1 MWCVRTGF
9 DVNRSP
15 QGAHLRVTG
24 KALVEDPERTKDPV
38 DFVQRLL
45 AEKDKYDRCV
55 MAKGVVFTGVA
66 CFVASPQTGSR
77 GLSSLRQPC
86 VKLLAWQLLQQAR
99 LFLLSLQMRVFHAA
113 ALQTSMCCVS
123 LTNH

>member
-1 MWCVRTGF
+1 M
-9 DVNRSP
+9 NRSS

-55 MAKGVVFTGVA
+55 MAKGVFFKGVA
-66 CFVASPQTGSR
+66 CLMASPLTGFR
-77 GLSSLRQPC
+77 GLLFCDNLVSSC
-86 VKLLAWQLLQQAR
+86 HHG
-99 LFLLSLQMRVFHAA
+99 S
-113 ALQTSMCCVS
+113 CCSRRGSFCYCHRYVS
-123 LTNH
+123 LMPPLSKRACLDLH

>member
-1 MWCVRTGF
+1 MWCVETGF
-9 DVNRSP
+9 NVNRSS

-55 MAKGVVFTGVA
+55 MAKGFFFKGVA
-66 CFVASPQTGSR
+66 YLWQHLRLASGASCPCDNPVSSCWHGSCCSRR
-77 GLSSLRQPC
+77 GSFCYRHRYESVMPPLSNYAC
-86 VKLLAWQLLQQAR
+86 VE
-99 LFLLSLQMRVFHAA
+99 VH
-113 ALQTSMCCVS
+113 
-123 LTNH
+123 